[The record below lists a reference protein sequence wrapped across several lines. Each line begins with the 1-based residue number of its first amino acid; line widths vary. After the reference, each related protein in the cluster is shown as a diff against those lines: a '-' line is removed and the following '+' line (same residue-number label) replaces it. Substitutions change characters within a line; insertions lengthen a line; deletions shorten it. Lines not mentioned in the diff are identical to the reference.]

1 MAETTEKKLFSV
13 KDLVWFGALIVSITS
28 SFIITQVQTTRNS
41 ADINKL
47 KSTLEQN
54 NLELINY
61 KLTDIQ
67 SKQNDFSKAF
77 NNFLDDYYKHP
88 R

>member
-13 KDLVWFGALIVSITS
+13 KDLIWFGALIVSITS

-41 ADINKL
+41 DDINKL

-61 KLTDIQ
+61 KLSDIQ

-77 NNFLDDYYKHP
+77 NTFLDDYYKHP